1 MTCFSIFSQLNSHMI
16 IRFLLKE
23 AVPPGVVNQI
33 FQSDHSHHDEISEI
47 ELVIT
52 FEGILQSSSY

>member
-1 MTCFSIFSQLNSHMI
+1 MI

-33 FQSDHSHHDEISEI
+33 FQSDHSHHDEISE
-47 ELVIT
+47 
-52 FEGILQSSSY
+52 GILQSSSY